1 MFIRYNRAIINI
13 SSALGRMNCRF
24 VLSVS
29 IYSNLRGITVN
40 KLISLISAIAIG
52 LSVSTAVNSSSA
64 DVTSRIA
71 PAGTLCM
78 SGEDCAAAP
87 VAAAPSGPR
96 SGEEI
101 YNSKCS
107 TCHATGAAGAPKYG
121 TDAWAPRVAKGT
133 DTLYISAIGGFKGMP
148 AKGMCFDCS
157 DDEIKV
163 AVDYIVKGGE

>member
-1 MFIRYNRAIINI
+1 MAIINI
-13 SSALGRMNCRF
+13 SSALGRKNCRS

-29 IYSNLRGITVN
+29 AYSNLRGITVN
-40 KLISLISAIAIG
+40 KLISLISAVAIG
-52 LSVSTAVNSSSA
+52 LSVSVAVNSSSDA
-64 DVTSRIA
+64 AIAAEVTSRIA

-78 SGEDCAAAP
+78 SGQGCAAAP

-121 TDAWAPRVAKGT
+121 SDAWAPRIAKGIE
-133 DTLYISAIGGFKGMP
+133 TLYVSAIGGFMGMP

-157 DDEIKV
+157 DDEIKI
-163 AVDYIVKGGE
+163 AVDYIVKGGQ